1 MPWRIP
7 FRLYFL
13 PLTMGVLYLMIGYFT
28 SREQSFQFLFL
39 SFTLFGLSHLC
50 LQKTSTNQILWHGLL
65 FRAIL
70 LLSVPWLS
78 QDFYRFIW
86 DGLLLLN
93 ELNPYAFT
101 PKELITK
108 PHLFSPELTEVLY
121 RNMGELSAG
130 HYSNYPPINQF
141 GFLLSVL
148 WDSNSLLTSIISMRL
163 LLIGADLGIFFL
175 GKQLLKVFGF
185 AEERIGWYFLNPLVI
200 MELTGNL
207 HWEGMML
214 FFFVFGWWL
223 YVKQKPWLSSLAF
236 AFSIGTKL
244 IPLLLVPVFVRFQSR
259 KRSVLMA
266 CGGLISLALLFLPFF
281 KDIGLENYLATLQ
294 LWFKNF
300 EFNGSIY
307 YIVRW
312 IGYEAKG
319 YNIIR
324 QLGEVTPW
332 ILAMIV
338 LLFSFL
344 KVKKTA
350 KEVFVAMLLLL
361 SCYYFMA
368 SVVHPWYVINL
379 VFLSLFTRF
388 SFPLIWSAMVL
399 LSYVTY
405 AHPDFQEN
413 YYLIGVEY
421 GIVFGVLAY
430 ELIKKKPLLQ
440 HF

>member
-1 MPWRIP
+1 
-7 FRLYFL
+7 
-13 PLTMGVLYLMIGYFT
+13 
-28 SREQSFQFLFL
+28 
-39 SFTLFGLSHLC
+39 
-50 LQKTSTNQILWHGLL
+50 
-65 FRAIL
+65 
-70 LLSVPWLS
+70 
-78 QDFYRFIW
+78 
-86 DGLLLLN
+86 
-93 ELNPYAFT
+93 
-101 PKELITK
+101 
-108 PHLFSPELTEVLY
+108 
-121 RNMGELSAG
+121 
-130 HYSNYPPINQF
+130 
-141 GFLLSVL
+141 
-148 WDSNSLLTSIISMRL
+148 
-163 LLIGADLGIFFL
+163 
-175 GKQLLKVFGF
+175 
-185 AEERIGWYFLNPLVI
+185 
-200 MELTGNL
+200 
-207 HWEGMML
+207 
-214 FFFVFGWWL
+214 
-223 YVKQKPWLSSLAF
+223 
-236 AFSIGTKL
+236 
-244 IPLLLVPVFVRFQSR
+244 
-259 KRSVLMA
+259 MA